1 MRLKATE
8 QSNKGKWVFGLVVVV
23 SLYFVVSLVR
33 NLMDFSGV
41 DQRVVGLENE
51 VGGLRQENQRLADQM
66 QRVESGDYAEVEI
79 RDKLGLVKPG
89 ESVVVLPQDYFKE
102 SQVVEFGLGQGKG
115 VNDPTEPQEGKPNW
129 QKWMELFL

>member
-8 QSNKGKWVFGLVVVV
+8 QGSRGRWVFGLVVVV
-23 SLYFVVSLVR
+23 SLYFVVSLGL

-41 DQRVVGLENE
+41 DERVVGLEQE
-51 VGGLRQENQRLADQM
+51 VVSLQEENQRLNDQV

-89 ESVVVLPQDYFKE
+89 ESVVVVPQEYLRD
-102 SQVVEFGLGQGKG
+102 SQVVNLDKEG
-115 VNDPTEPQEGKPNW
+115 VSRVERPNW
-129 QKWMELFL
+129 LKWIELFL